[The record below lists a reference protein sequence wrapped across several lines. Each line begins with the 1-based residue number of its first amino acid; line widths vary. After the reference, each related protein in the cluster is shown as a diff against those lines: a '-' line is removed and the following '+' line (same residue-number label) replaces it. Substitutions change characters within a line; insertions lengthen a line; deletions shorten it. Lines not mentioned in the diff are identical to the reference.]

1 MWIRIIC
8 AGSTLDKVQFFP
20 LDQIQKLPGLIPMK
34 MTKVYVLL
42 TGRTKNR
49 YTAIATLEQKINK
62 LQGSN
67 NDAIVTIL

>member
-1 MWIRIIC
+1 M
-8 AGSTLDKVQFFP
+8 GSTLVKVQFFP

-34 MTKVYVLL
+34 MTKVYVLF

-49 YTAIATLEQKINK
+49 YAAIATLEQKRNMI
-62 LQGSN
+62 QGSN

>member
-1 MWIRIIC
+1 
-8 AGSTLDKVQFFP
+8 
-20 LDQIQKLPGLIPMK
+20 MK

-49 YTAIATLEQKINK
+49 YTAIATLEQKINMI
-62 LQGSN
+62 QGSN

>member
-1 MWIRIIC
+1 M
-8 AGSTLDKVQFFP
+8 GSKLDKVQFFP

-49 YTAIATLEQKINK
+49 YAAIATLEQKINMI
-62 LQGSN
+62 QGSN